1 MTKAGCVN
9 DLEVRRDSMATAIVT
24 ADEPVTDSGD
34 VVQPRKRM
42 DRFIRSRPVCLA
54 IVSYMAISLYANWPS
69 WPGNPSDYRPGDL
82 TGSIWG
88 LAWISHVILHPQNP
102 FFTNY
107 INYPAGANIAQ
118 NSPAP
123 LLGLVTFPLTMLAG
137 PISSL
142 NLLLWLAF
150 PASAASA
157 FYVLRR
163 VGCSRFAA
171 YVGGLL
177 YGFSPYM
184 NGQGIDHLTLCFVPL
199 PPLIL
204 FAAYRLLA
212 SDRVRPLRTGAA
224 LGLLVA
230 AQYYICQEVA
240 VSTIVMLVV
249 AVVVL
254 AITRPKQVPSRIG
267 RALSGLAVGIAIAVA
282 AIAYPVW
289 VSLNGPQHFQ
299 GAVGAGLGADLL
311 GSFVPTSL
319 ERFVPAAIAKVGNSF
334 VSSDVPE
341 NGSYLSIPLVLL
353 ALYFVVRYWRDRWIR
368 FAAFMTLVA
377 LATSLGAYL
386 TVNAHGTTIPLPA
399 WLLWH
404 TSGLN
409 DLAEVRFSLYEFFFL
424 SVLFALGLDRGL
436 ERWRRASSRR
446 HSSRRLGIEFPAVA
460 ALLVV
465 GFVFLVPR
473 WPYGTGPANS
483 PTYFSSKAV
492 RSIPSGSTV
501 LISPYPSVAE
511 VAPQL
516 WQAISEFRFRI
527 IGGYVLTR
535 GTGGHVSVMP
545 EVLDPVDLVNYLWN
559 EATSGSAPSTSPK
572 MSVLVH
578 DVHTFVRRYHV
589 SAVISSG
596 YVSNVPAINHL
607 LRRALGR
614 PSYVG
619 GGVLVWNF
627 LSHRLDPSGD

>member
-1 MTKAGCVN
+1 MY
-9 DLEVRRDSMATAIVT
+9 
-24 ADEPVTDSGD
+24 
-34 VVQPRKRM
+34 
-42 DRFIRSRPVCLA
+42 LA
-54 IVSYMAISLYANWPS
+54 IVSYMAISLYANWPA

-82 TGSIWG
+82 TGSVWG
-88 LAWISHVILHPQNP
+88 LAWIAHVIVHPQNP

-123 LLGLVTFPLTMLAG
+123 LLGLITFPLTMLWG

-199 PPLIL
+199 PPLIF
-204 FAAYRLLA
+204 FAAYQLLV
-212 SDRVRPLRTGAA
+212 SDRRRPLRTGAV

-249 AVVVL
+249 AIVVV
-254 AITRPKQVPSRIG
+254 AVARPKQVLPRVG
-267 RALSGLAVGIAIAVA
+267 RALGGLSIAIAIAIA

-289 VSLNGPQHFQ
+289 VSLRGPQHFQ

-319 ERFVPAAIAKVGNSF
+319 ERFVPSAIAKFGNRF

-353 ALYFVVRYWRDRWIR
+353 ALYFVARYWRDRWIR
-368 FAAFMTLVA
+368 FAAFMALVA

-386 TVNAHGTTIPLPA
+386 TVNTHGTTIPMPA
-399 WLLWH
+399 WLLWQ

-424 SVLFALGLDRGL
+424 AVLLALGIDSGLDR
-436 ERWRRASSRR
+436 WKRASSRR
-446 HSSRRLGIEFPAVA
+446 HSKRRLGMELPGVA
-460 ALLVV
+460 ALLLV

-473 WPYGTGPANS
+473 WPYGSVPANP

-527 IGGYVLTR
+527 IGGYVLSR
-535 GTGGHVSVMP
+535 GTDGHVSVMP
-545 EVLDPVDLVNYLWN
+545 EVLGPADVVDFLWN
-559 EATSGSAPSTSPK
+559 EATSGSAPSPLPK
-572 MSVLVH
+572 LSVLAQNVRI
-578 DVHTFVRRYHV
+578 FVRRYHV

-596 YVSNVPAINHL
+596 YVSNIPAINNL
-607 LRRALGR
+607 LRHTLGR

-619 GGVLVWNF
+619 GGVRVWND
-627 LSHRLDPSGD
+627 LDHRTHRSDN